1 MNKSENIGALA
12 LALSKLQGEAQNLH
26 KDKQGYGYKYAELSS
41 VLDEVR
47 PLLAK
52 FELAVTQLCGTDNAN
67 VTIETVLLHSSGEW
81 LSSTLALPVHVGKGM
96 TQAQAI
102 GSCIS
107 YGRRY
112 ALAALVGIAQ
122 TDNDAAIKH
131 EDETSTIAVLTNK
144 QEQLVQS
151 LSTQL
156 ETHDVV
162 LAKLRML
169 VETKGLTENVSGW
182 LAHFKVDDLSK
193 LSVPDL
199 KKLIKKVEEKV

>member
-1 MNKSENIGALA
+1 MNKSETIGALA
-12 LALSKLQGEAQNLH
+12 LALSKLQGEAQNLQ

-41 VLDEVR
+41 VLEEIR
-47 PLLAK
+47 PLLTK
-52 FELAVTQLCGTDNAN
+52 FELAVTQLCGTEGDK

-131 EDETSTIAVLTNK
+131 EEEASTTAVPTNK
-144 QEQLVQS
+144 QEQLTNGLQS
-151 LSTQL
+151 QL
-156 ETHDVV
+156 ETHEVV
-162 LAKLRML
+162 LAKLKSI
-169 VETKGLTENVSGW
+169 VESKNLSENVPDW
-182 LAHFKVDDLSK
+182 LAHFKVDDLAK
-193 LSVPDL
+193 LSIVDL